1 MIAINQC
8 SSVIAT
14 SHLRSDRGY
23 PRVTIEMEAV
33 KKGTIGSRTLW
44 PPIVR
49 SARVYYDA
57 ASPVAFCTFEYI
69 V

>member
-1 MIAINQC
+1 MIAISQC

-14 SHLRSDRGY
+14 SHRRSDLGY
-23 PRVTIEMEAV
+23 PRVTIEMAAGE
-33 KKGTIGSRTLW
+33 KGTIGSAPW

-57 ASPVAFCTFEYI
+57 ASPVAF
-69 V
+69 